1 MIFLSLGVA
10 FFFCFAALLPEN
22 QRNIPQN
29 AAPHEIVS
37 LQEARQAYEKELTTS
52 AQSLLDRWLGE
63 GKSKV
68 TVRADLDFAQNQQTQ
83 ELLDVDNPALSKAQ
97 GDNVEYAYSKQTVTT
112 SKTSGQVKRL
122 SVAVL
127 VDVQDMPPEEALG
140 PHLRRLIEQAVG
152 FDQARGD
159 TLEMIETSLQ
169 PVSFF
174 SNTVWAPSLLVFAII
189 LLFVLFGVIMTKNGL
204 VAEQIEP
211 LPAVLPA
218 FTNPE
223 LVRSATQTTNAVEGK
238 IPPNALKKA
247 QSLLQTKPDET
258 LTLLRSWLCQSEGE
272 TSNES

>member
-10 FFFCFAALLPEN
+10 FFLCFTVFLPEN

-127 VDVQDMPPEEALG
+127 VDVQDMPSEEALG
-140 PHLRRLIEQAVG
+140 AHLRRLIEQAVG

>member
-10 FFFCFAALLPEN
+10 FFLCFTDLFPEN

-140 PHLRRLIEQAVG
+140 AHLRRLIEQAVG

-223 LVRSATQTTNAVEGK
+223 LVRSATQTTNVVEGK

>member
-10 FFFCFAALLPEN
+10 FFLCFTVFLPEN

-127 VDVQDMPPEEALG
+127 VDVQDMPSEEALG
-140 PHLRRLIEQAVG
+140 AHLRRLIEQAVG

-174 SNTVWAPSLLVFAII
+174 SNTVWSPSLLVFAII

-238 IPPNALKKA
+238 IPPNALKQA